1 MASYRQSRIEDE
13 MAKSLS
19 EIVRTVKDYR
29 VTDSFISITR
39 VSVAPDLSEARVYFS
54 AMGGKYDKKEV
65 RKGLMSAAGYMR
77 TALAKSMNLR
87 QTPKLSFVYDD
98 SMEQGAYINTLLKKV
113 EKELEV
119 AAERDRLLEE
129 LEGEN
134 GTSDDRK

>member
-113 EKELEV
+113 EKELEI

-129 LEGEN
+129 HEEEN
-134 GTSDDRK
+134 ETSDDGE